1 MHFIWSNQCVITWL
15 HEATNGCTLKWVACS
30 GELSAWA
37 MSTQRISHSLYVLVT
52 RYDQLCLPWYFF
64 QAFPFIFKHRS
75 FSGQLIKN
83 AHGARINTINF
94 HSLLYQP
101 VSPKRNITSEQ
112 TRLPRSCLTSWN
124 AWLLFHRVKKVLLKN
139 TRKCNTVREE
149 QGRLSATHR
158 GMLTTHL
165 CPVNS
170 SVEWNNTELS
180 WWSADSCSEAA

>member
-1 MHFIWSNQCVITWL
+1 MGARWNEWPALASWVLEQWAHKESLTLCMSLLPGMTSFACPGIFSRHFL
-15 HEATNGCTLKWVACS
+15 
-30 GELSAWA
+30 
-37 MSTQRISHSLYVLVT
+37 
-52 RYDQLCLPWYFF
+52 
-64 QAFPFIFKHRS
+64 S
-75 FSGQLIKN
+75 FSNTGPFPGSWSKTQVLPEKTPGGP
-83 AHGARINTINF
+83 HGARINTINF

-124 AWLLFHRVKKVLLKN
+124 AWLLFHRVKKVVLKN

-165 CPVNS
+165 RPVNS